1 MAMILS
7 NLNRFSKLFTG
18 KFFNKFAIKYL
29 LKIPP
34 HLAYIAALPCETLL
48 SENKLLTINYKA
60 V

>member
-34 HLAYIAALPCETLL
+34 HLAYIAALHCETLL